1 MSGLY
6 GSLSIALSSL
16 LANQQALE
24 TSTNNVAN
32 SNTPGFSRQRPVI
45 VPGDPIVL
53 GRLTVG
59 SGVLV
64 QKLQSLRDPILELR
78 LHQETQNEGA
88 LESSVSALQQLQVNF
103 SGTDSGIGDAITK
116 FFDSLQQLSTDP
128 SNPSLRQ
135 GVLTAAGNVAS
146 AFNTTAKNL
155 QSQRNSLDLNVVQ
168 TVGEVNTLTAQIA
181 KVNEQIAAL
190 ENVHQD
196 AGPFVD
202 QRNTLI
208 RQLSKLVDVSV
219 IQTEHGVTL
228 TTASGVPLVAEE
240 RSFALSTMMGTNGM
254 HRVYSASSD
263 VTGSI
268 TAGKLGGLLGMRDS
282 TLPGVQSDL
291 DQLASGFANAIN
303 AAHRAGF
310 DLNGG
315 PGVDL
320 FAPPPAGG
328 TGAASALSVAI
339 TDTALVAA
347 SSDGTSGSNGNLELL
362 AAVHDQ
368 AVANGQKPLD
378 FYSNLIFQV
387 GSDTA
392 NAYADQEASQM
403 ILQQLEDQRASV
415 SGVSLDEEAANM
427 VRYQTAYSAAARVVS
442 VVNEMLD
449 QVVNLGS

>member
-6 GSLSIALSSL
+6 GSLSVALSAL
-16 LANQQALE
+16 LASQQALE
-24 TSTNNVAN
+24 TSSNNVAN
-32 SNTPGFSRQRPVI
+32 ANTPGFSRQRPII

-53 GRLTVG
+53 GGLTVG
-59 SGVLV
+59 SGVFV

-78 LHQETQNEGA
+78 LQQETQNQGA

-103 SGTDSGIGDAITK
+103 SATDSGIGDAISK
-116 FFDSLQQLSTDP
+116 FFDSLQQLSTDA

-146 AFNTTAKNL
+146 AFNTSSKNL
-155 QSQRNSLDLNVVQ
+155 QSQRSSLDLNVVQ

-196 AGPFVD
+196 AGPFID

-208 RQLSKLVDVSV
+208 RQLSTLIDVSV

-240 RSFALSTMMGTNGM
+240 RAFALSTMMGTNGM

-263 VTGSI
+263 VTASI
-268 TAGKLGGLLGMRDS
+268 TAGKLGGLLSMRDS
-282 TLPGVQSDL
+282 TLTGVQSDL

-303 AAHRAGF
+303 TAHKAGF
-310 DLNGG
+310 DVNGD

-328 TGAASALSVAI
+328 TGAASSLSVAI

-347 SSDGTSGSNGNLELL
+347 SSDGTSGSNGNVALL
-362 AAVHDQ
+362 SAVHDQ

-392 NAYADQEASQM
+392 NASADQEASQM

-427 VRYQTAYSAAARVVS
+427 VRYQTAYSAAARIVS
-442 VVNEMLD
+442 VVNQMLD
-449 QVVNLGS
+449 EVVNLGS

>member
-6 GSLSIALSSL
+6 GSLSVALSAL
-16 LANQQALE
+16 LASQQALE
-24 TSTNNVAN
+24 TSSNNVAN
-32 SNTPGFSRQRPVI
+32 ANTPGFSRQRPVI
-45 VPGDPIVL
+45 IPGDPIVL
-53 GRLTVG
+53 GGLTVG
-59 SGVLV
+59 SGVFV

-78 LHQETQNEGA
+78 LQQETQNQGA

-103 SGTDSGIGDAITK
+103 SATDSGIGDAISK
-116 FFDSLQQLSTDP
+116 FFDSLQELSTDA

-135 GVLTAAGNVAS
+135 GVLTAASNVAS
-146 AFNTTAKNL
+146 AFNASSKNL
-155 QSQRNSLDLNVVQ
+155 QSQRSSLDLNVVQ

-196 AGPFVD
+196 AGPFID

-208 RQLSKLVDVSV
+208 RQLSTLIDVSV

-254 HRVYSASSD
+254 HRVYSSSSD

-268 TAGKLGGLLGMRDS
+268 TAGKLGGLLSMRDA

-303 AAHRAGF
+303 SAHRAGF
-310 DLNGG
+310 DLNGD

-328 TGAASALSVAI
+328 TGAASSLSVAI

-347 SSDGTSGSNGNLELL
+347 SSDGTSGSNGNIAVLS
-362 AAVHDQ
+362 AVHDQ

-387 GSDTA
+387 GSNTA
-392 NAYADQEASQM
+392 NASADQEASQM

-415 SGVSLDEEAANM
+415 SGVSLDEEASNM
-427 VRYQTAYSAAARVVS
+427 VRYQTAYSAAARIVS
-442 VVNEMLD
+442 VVNQMLD
-449 QVVNLGS
+449 EVVNLGS